1 MKRMLALA
9 AAALFASTTALAFH
23 CPKDMKEIDDALAK
37 KPKLTEA
44 QMKEVKALRTTA
56 CIAVSMTPGARL
68 ATSTLGASRA
78 MTRVAMSSPA
88 FAAQ

>member
-9 AAALFASTTALAFH
+9 AALAFAAGNALAFH

-44 QMKEVKALRTTA
+44 QMKEVKDLRA
-56 CIAVSMTPGARL
+56 KGEEFHKAGKHQEAVDS
-68 ATSTLGASRA
+68 LGKAKKILDIKS
-78 MTRVAMSSPA
+78 
-88 FAAQ
+88 